1 MDAALSM
8 LNPIEYF
15 IRFFW
20 PRKEPLDKELITRY
34 RVVLYFNCLGILVL
48 LYSVV
53 KWGKLD
59 FPPLVITAMAGIF
72 IQLISTT
79 AVRFN
84 ASPIIAANIALF
96 GMYPHGMNMIFSL
109 GGMDSA
115 HIFWMPALVCIAYLL
130 ANRLSGMLWFLL
142 AFCSVFLIIY
152 ADRSGLE
159 ISPYDF
165 PFTAEQKKLDTYS
178 GYLLPMI
185 MIWLAQNYS
194 FKIRQ
199 ESLDEALQA
208 KQHTERLAES
218 SKNSAD
224 RLSEILDE
232 AKQTCSLLARSTSSL
247 VENIKDMSTNSFS
260 IKNGASLQVDAAQE
274 ITETVGNTKNTLS
287 ETFQIVNN
295 MEVVTRQTVNNV
307 TTTADS
313 MTKTTQSMDKI
324 KVSFSKIE
332 DVIQVIS
339 GIVSQTNLLALNAT
353 IEAARAGDRGRGFAV
368 VADEIRTL
376 SIRCDESA
384 QEIADVIKKGSVD
397 IDEGVDLVMRSASV
411 LENTAESVNDVSQQI
426 HNVSMV
432 INKLNENM
440 SGVSEATD
448 NVNKISLGNA
458 ESVEQLLESTRNL
471 SKITQ
476 LLSEDS
482 IKLQEVVNK

>member
-1 MDAALSM
+1 MF
-8 LNPIEYF
+8 NPVEYY

-20 PRKEPLDKELITRY
+20 PRNTTLQNEVAIHY
-34 RVVLYFNCLGILVL
+34 RVILYFNCLAILVMT
-48 LYSVV
+48 YSVI
-53 KWGKLD
+53 KWAKLD
-59 FPPLVITAMAGIF
+59 FPPLVHSSLFSIAV
-72 IQLISTT
+72 LIISS
-79 AVRFN
+79 ACVRKKIH
-84 ASPIIAANIALF
+84 PVIVANLVMF
-96 GMYPHGMNMIFSL
+96 GTYPHGMNMIFSL
-109 GGMDSA
+109 GGIDSA

-130 ANRLSGMLWFLL
+130 ANRQSGLVWFLIS
-142 AFCSVFLIIY
+142 FSSVLFIIY
-152 ADRSGLE
+152 CERSGIE
-159 ISPYDF
+159 VVENVF
-165 PFTAEQKKLDTYS
+165 VFTEAQKKIDTYS
-178 GYLLPMI
+178 GYLLPMVI
-185 MIWLAQNYS
+185 IWLAQSYA

-199 ESLDEALQA
+199 ELLTEALKA
-208 KQHTERLAES
+208 KESTEVLAES
-218 SKNSAD
+218 SKNSAL
-224 RLSEILDE
+224 RLSEILEE
-232 AKQTCSLLARSTSSL
+232 AKHTCSLLASSTRSL
-247 VENIKDMSTNSFS
+247 VENIKYMSENSVS
-260 IKNGASLQVDAAQE
+260 IKKGAGSQVDAANE
-274 ITETVGNTKNTLS
+274 ITETVGNTRDTLS

-295 MEVVTRQTVNNV
+295 MESVTRQTVNNV

-397 IDEGVDLVMRSASV
+397 IDEGVALVMRSAGV
-411 LENTAESVNDVSQQI
+411 LENTATSVNEVSQQI

-440 SGVSEATD
+440 SGVSQATE
-448 NVNKISLGNA
+448 NVNMISLDNA
-458 ESVEQLLESTRNL
+458 KSVEHLLESTRNL

>member
-1 MDAALSM
+1 MVE
-8 LNPIEYF
+8 N
-15 IRFFW
+15 
-20 PRKEPLDKELITRY
+20 
-34 RVVLYFNCLGILVL
+34 
-48 LYSVV
+48 
-53 KWGKLD
+53 
-59 FPPLVITAMAGIF
+59 
-72 IQLISTT
+72 
-79 AVRFN
+79 
-84 ASPIIAANIALF
+84 
-96 GMYPHGMNMIFSL
+96 
-109 GGMDSA
+109 
-115 HIFWMPALVCIAYLL
+115 
-130 ANRLSGMLWFLL
+130 
-142 AFCSVFLIIY
+142 VFV
-152 ADRSGLE
+152 
-159 ISPYDF
+159 
-165 PFTAEQKKLDTYS
+165 FTEAQKKIDTYS
-178 GYLLPMI
+178 GYLLPMVI
-185 MIWLAQNYS
+185 IWLAQSYA

-199 ESLDEALQA
+199 ELLTEALKA
-208 KQHTERLAES
+208 KESTEVLAES
-218 SKNSAD
+218 SKNSAR
-224 RLSEILDE
+224 RLSEILEE
-232 AKQTCSLLARSTSSL
+232 AKHTCSLLASSTRSL
-247 VENIKDMSTNSFS
+247 VENIKYMSENSVS
-260 IKNGASLQVDAAQE
+260 IKKGAGSQVDAANE
-274 ITETVGNTKNTLS
+274 ITETVGNTRDTLS

-295 MEVVTRQTVNNV
+295 MESVTRQTVNNV

-397 IDEGVDLVMRSASV
+397 IDEGVALVMRSAGV
-411 LENTAESVNDVSQQI
+411 LENTATSVNEVSQQI

-440 SGVSEATD
+440 SGVSQATE
-448 NVNKISLGNA
+448 NVNMISLDNA
-458 ESVEQLLESTRNL
+458 KSVEHLLESTRNL